1 MKTETKEKTDQALRI
16 KEAATRVFS
25 KKGFY
30 NSTIADVAKVAEVAE
45 GTIYLYFK
53 NKDDLLIS
61 IFEGSMDYFIQVVTS
76 ELEPEKDPR
85 EKLRKF
91 INLHLKL
98 VEKNPDLAQVLQIE
112 LRQSSK
118 FMKEYEGGKFGEY
131 LNVVRTILE
140 EGREQGVFRQ
150 DIEPRILRRTIFGA
164 VDEMALDWLLMPKKK
179 YSLEVCAQQLSDLF
193 LKGIT
198 Q

>member
-1 MKTETKEKTDQALRI
+1 MKAETKEKTDKALRI

-118 FMKEYEGGKFGEY
+118 FMKEYDGGKFGEY

>member
-1 MKTETKEKTDQALRI
+1 MKTETKEKTDKALRI

>member
-1 MKTETKEKTDQALRI
+1 MKAETKEKTDKALRI